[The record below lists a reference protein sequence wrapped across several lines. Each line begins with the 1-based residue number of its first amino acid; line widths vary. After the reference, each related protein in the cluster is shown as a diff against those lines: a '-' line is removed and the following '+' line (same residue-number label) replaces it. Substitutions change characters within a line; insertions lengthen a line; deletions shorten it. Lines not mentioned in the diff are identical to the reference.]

1 MTAVAKGV
9 AGLRLTVDAV
19 TDLRQHDDG
28 TAVGGT
34 GDHLDAVQVRFAAL
48 RFG

>member
-1 MTAVAKGV
+1 VTAVVKGV
-9 AGLRLTVDAV
+9 AGLRLTANAV

-28 TAVGGT
+28 TAVEGT

-48 RFG
+48 RYG